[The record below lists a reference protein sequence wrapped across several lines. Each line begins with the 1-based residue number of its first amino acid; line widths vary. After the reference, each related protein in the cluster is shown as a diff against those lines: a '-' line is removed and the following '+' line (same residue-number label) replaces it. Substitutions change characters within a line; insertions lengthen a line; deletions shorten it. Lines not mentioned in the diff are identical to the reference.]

1 MAFKSDSSV
10 TGNYKNLNNN
20 PSVEIQLSSPKKSDI
35 TFLTQKGSQLEQEIT
50 ELPQETLALRA

>member
-1 MAFKSDSSV
+1 MARKSDSSV

-20 PSVEIQLSSPKKSDI
+20 PSGEIQLSSPKKSDI

>member
-1 MAFKSDSSV
+1 MGYKSDSSV